1 LGVYKNADA
10 QRIRSSGG
18 AVRVTLDT
26 NEGRGNDGTSLS
38 CLGCY
43 VQAALANTDEVY
55 MNIDT
60 SASDSVGI
68 ELGRPHI
75 NTAANSYGVGSC
87 QPLWVPI
94 DDVASL
100 YFYSADADAVVDI
113 LYFKGGA

>member
-1 LGVYKNADA
+1 MGVYKNADA

-18 AVRVTLDT
+18 AVRVELAT
-26 NEGRGNDGTSLS
+26 NEGQGNDGTSLP

-55 MNIDT
+55 MNIDVA
-60 SASDSVGI
+60 ASDSVGI

-75 NTAANSYGVGSC
+75 NDDDNGYGAGSC

-100 YFYSADADAVVDI
+100 YFYSADDDAVVDI
-113 LYFKGGA
+113 LYFKGGS

>member
-1 LGVYKNADA
+1 MGVYKNADA

-18 AVRVTLDT
+18 AVRVTLST
-26 NEGRGNDGTSLS
+26 GTGQGNGGTSLP

-55 MNIDT
+55 MNIDVA
-60 SASDSVGI
+60 ASSSVGI

-75 NTAANSYGVGSC
+75 NDGTNEYGAAGC

-94 DDVASL
+94 DNVSSL
-100 YFYSADADAVVDI
+100 YFYSADANAVIDI
-113 LYFKGGA
+113 LYFKGGS

>member
-1 LGVYKNADA
+1 MSVYKNADA

-18 AVRVTLDT
+18 AVRVALTT
-26 NEGRGNDGTSLS
+26 NTGRGNDGTSLP

-55 MNIDT
+55 MNIDIA
-60 SASDSVGI
+60 ASDSVGI

-75 NTAANSYGVGSC
+75 NTGQNEYAAAGC

-113 LYFKGGA
+113 LYFVGGS

>member
-1 LGVYKNADA
+1 MGVYKNADA

-18 AVRVTLDT
+18 AVRVTLDSGT
-26 NEGRGNDGTSLS
+26 GQGNDGTSLP

-55 MNIDT
+55 MNIDVLA
-60 SASDSVGI
+60 SADVGI
-68 ELGRPHI
+68 ELGRQHI
-75 NTAANSYGVGSC
+75 NDGADEYGASAC

-113 LYFKGGA
+113 LYFTGGN

>member
-1 LGVYKNADA
+1 MSVYKNADA

-18 AVRVTLDT
+18 AVRVTLDS
-26 NEGRGNDGTSLS
+26 GLGQGNGGTSLP

-43 VQAALANTDEVY
+43 VQATLANTDEVY

-60 SASDSVGI
+60 AASADVGI

-75 NTAANSYGVGSC
+75 FADGAAGC

-100 YFYSADADAVVDI
+100 YFYSADDDAVVDI
-113 LYFKGGA
+113 LYFKGGS